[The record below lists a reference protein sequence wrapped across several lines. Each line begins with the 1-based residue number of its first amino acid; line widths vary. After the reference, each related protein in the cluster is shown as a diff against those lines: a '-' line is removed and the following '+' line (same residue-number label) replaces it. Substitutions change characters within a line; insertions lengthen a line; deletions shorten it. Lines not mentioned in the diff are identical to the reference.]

1 MTPEQ
6 TIVVVPS
13 AASTST
19 FGSTLAALLVVIALT
34 CVAIYFF
41 GKHRKAKEQQ
51 RIQEE
56 QRMSFEQLQSIVYE
70 EVQDVCELALVRKNF
85 SSVVSVDVDKKIPFL
100 NVHMPGSS
108 RKFLMD
114 YSGTIVCGVDL
125 KDGLKVMRDG
135 AFNNKVKVILPP
147 SKILDIYAD
156 VSSFNIRLQDA
167 GLLASNISIE
177 EQNAWV
183 AADVAKEGRRAV
195 QEGLLLRADDNARQ
209 LLLSRIG
216 SRILPGSFDLE
227 VVTLNAGNDVR
238 QLTAPE

>member
-1 MTPEQ
+1 
-6 TIVVVPS
+6 
-13 AASTST
+13 
-19 FGSTLAALLVVIALT
+19 
-34 CVAIYFF
+34 
-41 GKHRKAKEQQ
+41 
-51 RIQEE
+51 
-56 QRMSFEQLQSIVYE
+56 MSFEQLQSIVYE

-114 YSGTIVCGVDL
+114 YSGTIVCGFDL
-125 KDGLKVMRDG
+125 KDGLKVVRDG
-135 AFNNKVKVILPP
+135 TFGNKVKVFMPQ

-183 AADVAKEGRRAV
+183 ASDVAKEGRRAV

-209 LLLSRIG
+209 LLLSKLNNRG
-216 SRILPGSFDLE
+216 LPGDFELE

-238 QLTAPE
+238 QLNPPQ

>member
-6 TIVVVPS
+6 TVVVVPA

-19 FGSTLAALLVVIALT
+19 FGSTIAAMLVVVALT

-41 GKHRKAKEQQ
+41 MKHRKVKEQQ

-125 KDGLKVMRDG
+125 KDGVKVMRDG

-167 GLLASNISIE
+167 GLLASNIKIE
-177 EQNAWV
+177 EQNEWV
-183 AADVAKEGRRAV
+183 AADVAEHERRAV
-195 QEGLLLRADDNARQ
+195 QEGLLLRADDNARK
-209 LLLSRIG
+209 LLLSKIE
-216 SRILPGSFDLE
+216 SRGLNGSFDFE
-227 VVTLNAGNDVR
+227 IVTLNGENVR
-238 QLTAPE
+238 QLNPPQ